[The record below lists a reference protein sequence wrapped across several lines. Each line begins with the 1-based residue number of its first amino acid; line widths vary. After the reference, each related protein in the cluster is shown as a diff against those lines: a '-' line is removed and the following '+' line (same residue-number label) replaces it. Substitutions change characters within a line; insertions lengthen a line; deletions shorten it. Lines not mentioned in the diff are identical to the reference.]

1 MSDEIDAWGLPVWPA
16 PERNKEVILRAILPR
31 LPDLA
36 PSGDA
41 DALFLEIGAGT
52 GQHMQHFFPEVAAYF
67 EGVQGRIAYQPTD
80 VEPQHLETLS
90 QRVEHLNFSG
100 LKTPLKLDA
109 AAASWPVDSAC
120 TIFNANTIHISPF
133 EVTIGLFAGVGR
145 ILEKAGVF
153 FLYGP
158 FSFGGSFT
166 SESNEEF
173 DERLKS
179 RDSRWGVRDLQQL
192 LPLAQKSGLEL
203 VEQISLPAH
212 NHLLVWKRSS
222 P

>member
-100 LKTPLKLDA
+100 LKKPLKLDA
-109 AAASWPVDSAC
+109 ATASWPVESAC
-120 TIFNANTIHISPF
+120 TIFNFCSFYSNSM
-133 EVTIGLFAGVGR
+133 VTIMFDIIIEIMLCCYA
-145 ILEKAGVF
+145 VF
-153 FLYGP
+153 
-158 FSFGGSFT
+158 S
-166 SESNEEF
+166 
-173 DERLKS
+173 
-179 RDSRWGVRDLQQL
+179 
-192 LPLAQKSGLEL
+192 
-203 VEQISLPAH
+203 
-212 NHLLVWKRSS
+212 
-222 P
+222 